1 MHKSDISVFALIGIF
16 GCINKSTVEVNSFK
30 MKRIMVLR
38 RNCRVCT
45 NLEMQIVQLENVNPK
60 LDKEKI
66 KLEIEKN

>member
-1 MHKSDISVFALIGIF
+1 ML
-16 GCINKSTVEVNSFK
+16 TVLN
-30 MKRIMVLR
+30 MKRILVLR

-45 NLEMQIVQLENVNPK
+45 NLEMQIVQLENVSPR